1 MHDPALPSQPAP
13 LLPLGPRSA
22 HARVAPVPLS
32 HPFRPHPGVE
42 PAQQDAAAELL
53 LCALRDHLLAAGHEL
68 SRCTLKMAG
77 EPHPLAVDLVDLTS
91 GRLVVARGTTSRP
104 ALQEAIGELLDLGGL
119 FGDTLTKT
127 LLVPKPP
134 DSDLTG
140 LLSRLGITWLWPRDA
155 DFCEGTQ
162 CPA

>member
-1 MHDPALPSQPAP
+1 M
-13 LLPLGPRSA
+13 
-22 HARVAPVPLS
+22 
-32 HPFRPHPGVE
+32 
-42 PAQQDAAAELL
+42 
-53 LCALRDHLLAAGHEL
+53 RDHLLAAGHEL